1 MTSKKNIRHEIQ
13 IPHGKIVVREVVNG
27 EDTGPFASF
36 CSEETSDRLGL
47 AEKMALE
54 ADKTYIAR
62 AKKVKEHKGES
73 TNNV

>member
-13 IPHGKIVVREVVNG
+13 IPHGKIVVREEING

-36 CSEETSDRLGL
+36 CSEETSDKLGL

-54 ADKTYIAR
+54 ANKTYMAR
-62 AKKVKEHKGES
+62 EPKKVEEHKGE
-73 TNNV
+73 